1 MTDKKFEFSA
11 LGEEEMADAIGAVFG
26 LKKGDLTGREWFDS
40 AAVQRF
46 YHATDGAGDS
56 RRLDIDTKDLWA
68 VRELIGGA
76 VLLDLASR
84 GQLAQIMNFLIEKFA
99 RRWIVDAAD
108 QRNMAASRARGAA
121 VEYEEV
127 KKAHAAPRRKGL
139 TAALV
144 AYIAKMEG
152 LSEQDAA
159 FRMEE
164 LFGMDAE
171 SVARVARRK
180 RQRKK

>member
-1 MTDKKFEFSA
+1 MTDEKSEFSA
-11 LGEEEMADAIGAVFG
+11 LGEEEITAALEAVFG
-26 LKKGDLTGREWFDS
+26 LKKGEGSGRDWFDS

-46 YHATDGAGDS
+46 YHATAGAGGS

-68 VRELIGGA
+68 VRELIGSA
-76 VLLDLASR
+76 VLVDLASR
-84 GQLAQIMNFLIEKFA
+84 GRFAQIMNVLVEKFT
-99 RRWIVDAAD
+99 RRWIVDAVD
-108 QRNMAASRARGAA
+108 QRTMAASRARGAEA
-121 VEYEEV
+121 EYEEV
-127 KKAHAAPRRKGL
+127 AKARAAPRRKGL

-152 LSEQDAA
+152 LSDRDAA

-171 SVARVARRK
+171 SVGRAARRK
-180 RQRKK
+180 RKHKK